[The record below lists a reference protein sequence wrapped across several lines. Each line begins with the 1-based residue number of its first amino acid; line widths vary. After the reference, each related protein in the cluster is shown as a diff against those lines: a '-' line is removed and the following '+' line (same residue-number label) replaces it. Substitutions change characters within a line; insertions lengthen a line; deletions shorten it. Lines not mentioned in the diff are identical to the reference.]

1 MKKLM
6 ILAVMMVATL
16 TASAQQKVGTWSITP
31 TGTFNLATI
40 VGDNTDD
47 MSMKVGLGA
56 GADAMYQLSSLV
68 GLSGGLY
75 YSMQGA
81 NGKGDVKYNVDE
93 LLIPL
98 MANFYV
104 YPNLALKVGL
114 QPGFIVDAKVKSDKV
129 EVDSSD
135 SFQSV
140 EISLPLGISYEISNF
155 VIGARYNLG
164 LAKINKGPLQPR
176 SRKDQQGKWQLA
188 QQRADVL
195 SRL

>member
-6 ILAVMMVATL
+6 ILAVMVVATL
-16 TASAQQKVGTWSITP
+16 TASAQQKVGSWSITP

-164 LAKINKGPLQPR
+164 LAKINKGNGSWRNSVLMFSLGYKIPLGR
-176 SRKDQQGKWQLA
+176 H
-188 QQRADVL
+188 
-195 SRL
+195 

>member
-6 ILAVMMVATL
+6 ILAVMVVATL
-16 TASAQQKVGTWSITP
+16 TASAQQKVGSWSITP

-164 LAKINKGPLQPR
+164 LAKINKGNGSWRNSVLMFSLGYKIPLGR
-176 SRKDQQGKWQLA
+176 R
-188 QQRADVL
+188 
-195 SRL
+195 

>member
-6 ILAVMMVATL
+6 ILAVMVVATL
-16 TASAQQKVGTWSITP
+16 TASAQQKVGSWSITP

-114 QPGFIVDAKVKSDKV
+114 QPGFIVDAKIKSDKV

-164 LAKINKGPLQPR
+164 LAKINKGNGSWRNSVLMFSLGYKIPLGR
-176 SRKDQQGKWQLA
+176 R
-188 QQRADVL
+188 
-195 SRL
+195 

>member
-16 TASAQQKVGTWSITP
+16 TASAQQKVGSWSITP

-140 EISLPLGISYEISNF
+140 EISLPLGISYEYRNF
-155 VIGARYNLG
+155 VFGARYNLG
-164 LAKINKGPLQPR
+164 LSKINKGNGSQRNSVLMFSLGYKIPLGR
-176 SRKDQQGKWQLA
+176 R
-188 QQRADVL
+188 
-195 SRL
+195 

>member
-31 TGTFNLATI
+31 TGVFNLSTI
-40 VGDNTDD
+40 VGDNSSDA
-47 MSMKVGLGA
+47 SMKVGLGA

-164 LAKINKGPLQPR
+164 LAKINKGNGSWRNSVLMFSLGYKIPLGR
-176 SRKDQQGKWQLA
+176 R
-188 QQRADVL
+188 
-195 SRL
+195 

>member
-31 TGTFNLATI
+31 TGTFNLASI

-114 QPGFIVDAKVKSDKV
+114 QPGFIVDAKIKSDKV

-164 LAKINKGPLQPR
+164 LAKINKGNGSWRNSVLMFSLGYKIPLGR
-176 SRKDQQGKWQLA
+176 R
-188 QQRADVL
+188 
-195 SRL
+195 

>member
-1 MKKLM
+1 M

-16 TASAQQKVGTWSITP
+16 TASAQQKVGSWSITP

-75 YSMQGA
+75 YSMQG
-81 NGKGDVKYNVDE
+81 
-93 LLIPL
+93 
-98 MANFYV
+98 
-104 YPNLALKVGL
+104 GL

-164 LAKINKGPLQPR
+164 LAKINKGNGSWRNSVLMFSLGYKIPLGR
-176 SRKDQQGKWQLA
+176 R
-188 QQRADVL
+188 
-195 SRL
+195 

>member
-6 ILAVMMVATL
+6 ILTVMMVATL

-114 QPGFIVDAKVKSDKV
+114 QPGFIVDAKIKSDKV

-164 LAKINKGPLQPR
+164 LAKINKGNGSWRNSVLMFSLGYKIPLGR
-176 SRKDQQGKWQLA
+176 H
-188 QQRADVL
+188 
-195 SRL
+195 

>member
-16 TASAQQKVGTWSITP
+16 TASAQQKVGSWSITP
-31 TGTFNLATI
+31 TGVFNLSTI
-40 VGDNTDD
+40 VGDNSSDA
-47 MSMKVGLGA
+47 SMKVGLAA

-114 QPGFIVDAKVKSDKV
+114 QPGFIVDAKIKSDKV

-164 LAKINKGPLQPR
+164 LAKINKGNGSWRNSVLMFSLGYKIPLGR
-176 SRKDQQGKWQLA
+176 H
-188 QQRADVL
+188 
-195 SRL
+195 

>member
-164 LAKINKGPLQPR
+164 LAKINKGNGSWRNSVLMFSLGYKIPLGIR
-176 SRKDQQGKWQLA
+176 
-188 QQRADVL
+188 
-195 SRL
+195 

>member
-16 TASAQQKVGTWSITP
+16 TASAQQKVGSWSITP

-114 QPGFIVDAKVKSDKV
+114 QPGFIVDAKIKSDKV

-164 LAKINKGPLQPR
+164 LAKINKGNGSWRNSVLMFSLGYKIPLGR
-176 SRKDQQGKWQLA
+176 R
-188 QQRADVL
+188 
-195 SRL
+195 

>member
-6 ILAVMMVATL
+6 MIAALMVATL
-16 TASAQQKVGTWSITP
+16 SASAQQKVGTWSITP

-164 LAKINKGPLQPR
+164 LAKINKGNGSWRNSVLMFSLGYKIPLGR
-176 SRKDQQGKWQLA
+176 R
-188 QQRADVL
+188 
-195 SRL
+195 

>member
-114 QPGFIVDAKVKSDKV
+114 QPGFIVDAKIKSDKV

-164 LAKINKGPLQPR
+164 LAKINKGNGSWRNSVLMFSLGYKIPLGR
-176 SRKDQQGKWQLA
+176 R
-188 QQRADVL
+188 
-195 SRL
+195 